1 MATRGLPL
9 REPPSAP
16 RVRSTVAEPESSCV
30 ATLRRAEDAVT
41 STRSVML
48 RHEKRDAARPSRG
61 CRHRYEK
68 VLHANDGNAYGALG
82 PGGGGF
88 LDGDGFLS
96 FLRRYS
102 TEGAP
107 RRIERGQPP
116 TPRPQSRVRP
126 CAPRLA
132 CAAPQVRRRP
142 MRRGSPVPLR
152 SGAARRSSG
161 RLRQSRLSRPVRA
174 HSIACVA

>member
-1 MATRGLPL
+1 VATRGLPL

-41 STRSVML
+41 GTRSVML
-48 RHEKRDAARPSRG
+48 RHAKRPAARPSRG

-68 VLHANDGNAYGALG
+68 MLHANDGNAYGALG

-126 CAPRLA
+126 CAPASRA
-132 CAAPQVRRRP
+132 
-142 MRRGSPVPLR
+142 PLR
-152 SGAARRSSG
+152 RCGADLCDVARRCHCAQG
-161 RLRQSRLSRPVRA
+161 RRDGAVGGYGNRA
-174 HSIACVA
+174 CPARCAPTA